1 MATLTALKFDT
12 VDGAG
17 KALTTLESLSK
28 QQLIEVED
36 AAIVYWEVGKSKPK
50 THQMHSTTGAGT
62 GWGAFWGF
70 LFGLIFFV
78 PLLGAAIGAGFGAL
92 FGSMADVGI
101 DDDFIKSLQDQVTEG
116 TSALFL
122 LTSEA
127 TEDKVVEAMK
137 QYDFEIISTSLSQ
150 EDEDKLR
157 AAFAG
162 EE

>member
-1 MATLTALKFDT
+1 
-12 VDGAG
+12 
-17 KALTTLESLSK
+17 
-28 QQLIEVED
+28 
-36 AAIVYWEVGKSKPK
+36 
-50 THQMHSTTGAGT
+50 
-62 GWGAFWGF
+62 
-70 LFGLIFFV
+70 
-78 PLLGAAIGAGFGAL
+78 
-92 FGSMADVGI
+92 MADVGI

-122 LTSEA
+122 LTREA
-127 TEDKVVEAMK
+127 TEDKVVGAMK

>member
-1 MATLTALKFDT
+1 MATLSALKFDT

-17 KALTTLESLSK
+17 NALTTLESLSK

-50 THQMHSTTGAGT
+50 THQMHSMTG
-62 GWGAFWGF
+62 
-70 LFGLIFFV
+70 
-78 PLLGAAIGAGFGAL
+78 
-92 FGSMADVGI
+92 ADVGI

-122 LTSEA
+122 LTREA
-127 TEDKVVEAMK
+127 TEDKVVGAMK

>member
-1 MATLTALKFDT
+1 
-12 VDGAG
+12 
-17 KALTTLESLSK
+17 
-28 QQLIEVED
+28 
-36 AAIVYWEVGKSKPK
+36 
-50 THQMHSTTGAGT
+50 
-62 GWGAFWGF
+62 
-70 LFGLIFFV
+70 
-78 PLLGAAIGAGFGAL
+78 
-92 FGSMADVGI
+92 MADVGI